1 MFKNILKSYQLVGN
15 YKKYLFIIFLF
26 FLLVSSL
33 DLIGLS
39 LIGTYITVF
48 LDLDSNITQK
58 IKDISDNFFPE
69 TNPVIVIGV
78 LIILMF
84 LVKLFLGLFV
94 NFSIVRFSVRQMND
108 LRLKLLSGYQNQQY
122 LEHKEKKTSD
132 YIYNIVNLTAEFSI
146 VVQSILK
153 IFSEIILIFF
163 ILAFLSTKDFLTLSI
178 FVIII
183 SIIFLIYDKIF
194 KSKLKQYGKE
204 INTSSNSAINSIIE
218 TMSGLKQIRVLKKEK
233 FFFNKVKNLLSKM
246 MKAKE
251 KSTIIQLSPRY
262 LMEFVLVFFIVIVSF
277 VALIKNYGNLSIL
290 PNLGI
295 FAFAAIRLLPST
307 NVILSSLS
315 IIRTYSHAIDIL
327 SNDFNEIEKNN
338 KIISSE
344 TKIKKIETIFK
355 KIEFQNV
362 SFNYNSSKD
371 NIFEKINFKIK
382 SGEAIGI
389 IGPSG
394 SGKSTLADLILGFT
408 KPTGGK
414 ILINDL
420 IDLDS
425 NNEYMRNRSAYLPQ
439 QIFLINSSIRENI
452 ALGEDK
458 IDYEKIAESTKKSQ
472 LTNFVDSLENKFET
486 VIGES
491 GALVSGGQRQRIGLA
506 RSFYFDREILIFD
519 EVTSALDDKTEEKVM
534 NYLKGLKRDKTII
547 FITHKEKLLDFCDRV
562 YEINSKNIKN
572 IK

>member
-394 SGKSTLADLILGFT
+394 SGKSTLADLILGFA